1 MTVHH
6 DLVIRNGLIVDG
18 GGGEPYTADVAIS
31 GGRIT
36 SVDKVDGTG
45 DKEIDASGCVV
56 CPGFVDIH
64 THYDGQAIWSEHLA
78 PTSLHGVT
86 TAVMGNCGVGFAPC
100 RPGDHQLLVNAM
112 EGVEDIPEVVMTT
125 GLSWDWETFSEYL
138 DALESRRHDID
149 IAAYVPHSPLR
160 VYAMGQRGANRET
173 ATPDD
178 NLQMAVLARSAIKAG
193 AVGFSTSRTV
203 VHRRGDGQHIP
214 SYQAEEAELQAI
226 AGALGGRGIVQLVTN
241 LNEGESEED
250 WRVEVDL
257 MERLSRSSGLPVTF
271 TLNQINQA
279 PESFNKVLEWV
290 DEANSRPGVRLR
302 PQFSPRPIGVYIG
315 FSLSANPFSACPAYR
330 ALEALPL
337 EERIVELR
345 KPEVRE
351 RIISEPPSS
360 EVLPIVLMARQFDK
374 IFPLSDPPNYEPAP
388 ETSVAVMAARQGK
401 ATTELIYELLLEND
415 GKAMLYIALSNFAH
429 GDLNHVAGMFRR
441 SDTLVGL
448 ADGGAH
454 YGMVCDASYT
464 TFILTHWTRQRS
476 SGRISLAEA
485 VRRLTSEPAEA
496 LGFGDRGLL
505 AADRKADLNVLDY
518 DNLRL
523 AHPEVVYDLPGG
535 GKRINQAA
543 RGYRYTI
550 VSGVPVVENDQ
561 YTGSFPGRLVRGT
574 R

>member
-1 MTVHH
+1 MAVHH

-18 GGGEPYTADVAIS
+18 GGGEPYVGDVAIS
-31 GGRIT
+31 GGRLT
-36 SVDKVDGTG
+36 SVGQVDGSG
-45 DKEIDASGCVV
+45 DKEIDATGCVV
-56 CPGFVDIH
+56 CPGFIDVH
-64 THYDGQAIWSEHLA
+64 THYDGQAIWSEHLS
-78 PTSLHGVT
+78 PTSFHGVT

-160 VYAMGQRGANRET
+160 VYAMGQRGADREI

-178 NLQMAVLARSAIKAG
+178 NLQMASLARSAVKAG

-214 SYQAEEAELQAI
+214 SYQAEEAELEAI
-226 AGALGGRGIVQLVTN
+226 ADALGGRGIVQLVTN
-241 LNEGESEED
+241 LNEGETAED

-315 FSLSANPFSACPAYR
+315 FSLSANPFSACPTYR
-330 ALEALPL
+330 ALESLPL
-337 EERIVELR
+337 EDRIVELR

-351 RIISEPPSS
+351 RIINEPPSS

-388 ETSVAVMAARQGK
+388 ETSVAALAARQGK
-401 ATTELIYELLLEND
+401 STMELIYDLLLEND
-415 GKAMLYIALSNFAH
+415 GKAMLYIALSNYAY
-429 GDLNHVAGMFRR
+429 GDLNHVAEMFGRA
-441 SDTLVGL
+441 DTLVGL

-464 TFILTHWTRQRS
+464 TFILTHWTRERS
-476 SGRISLAEA
+476 SGRISLPEA

-505 AADRKADLNVLDY
+505 AAGRKADLNVLDY

-523 AHPEVVYDLPGG
+523 ALPEVVYDLPGG
-535 GKRINQAA
+535 GKRIHQAA
-543 RGYRYTI
+543 QGYRYTI
-550 VSGVPVVENDQ
+550 VSGVPVVEDDQ
-561 YTGSFPGRLVRGT
+561 FTGSFPGRLVRGT

>member
-1 MTVHH
+1 MAVQH

-18 GGGEPYTADVAIS
+18 A
-31 GGRIT
+31 
-36 SVDKVDGTG
+36 G
-45 DKEIDASGCVV
+45 DNEIDASGSVV
-56 CPGFVDIH
+56 CPGFIDVH

-78 PTSLHGVT
+78 PTSFHGVT

-160 VYAMGQRGANRET
+160 VYAMGQRGADREI

-178 NLQMAVLARSAIKAG
+178 NLQMASLARSAIKAG

-214 SYQAEEAELQAI
+214 SYQAEQAELQAI
-226 AGALGGRGIVQLVTN
+226 AGALGGRGIVQLEKT
-241 LNEGESEED
+241 LNEGESAED

-315 FSLSANPFSACPAYR
+315 FSLSANPFSACPTYR
-330 ALEALPL
+330 ALESLPL
-337 EERIVELR
+337 EDRIVELR

-351 RIISEPPSS
+351 
-360 EVLPIVLMARQFDK
+360 
-374 IFPLSDPPNYEPAP
+374 
-388 ETSVAVMAARQGK
+388 
-401 ATTELIYELLLEND
+401 
-415 GKAMLYIALSNFAH
+415 
-429 GDLNHVAGMFRR
+429 
-441 SDTLVGL
+441 
-448 ADGGAH
+448 
-454 YGMVCDASYT
+454 
-464 TFILTHWTRQRS
+464 
-476 SGRISLAEA
+476 
-485 VRRLTSEPAEA
+485 
-496 LGFGDRGLL
+496 
-505 AADRKADLNVLDY
+505 
-518 DNLRL
+518 
-523 AHPEVVYDLPGG
+523 
-535 GKRINQAA
+535 
-543 RGYRYTI
+543 
-550 VSGVPVVENDQ
+550 
-561 YTGSFPGRLVRGT
+561 
-574 R
+574 